1 EDDADG
7 CDAIASVLTF
17 AGAEVRTAACV
28 RGALDVLGSW
38 TPDVLVSDIGL
49 PGEDGYAL
57 LRHVRAQKGRERLP
71 AVALTAYAQTHD
83 RTQALAAG
91 SEATVAKP
99 VEPDEL
105 LRVVARF
112 REPAAEAPVA
122 HAIVVS

>member
-91 SEATVAKP
+91 VEAHRA
-99 VEPDEL
+99 EPGAAEGR
-105 LRVVARF
+105 LRGVARLPP
-112 REPAAEAPVA
+112 PAGGAAVA
-122 HAIVVS
+122 R